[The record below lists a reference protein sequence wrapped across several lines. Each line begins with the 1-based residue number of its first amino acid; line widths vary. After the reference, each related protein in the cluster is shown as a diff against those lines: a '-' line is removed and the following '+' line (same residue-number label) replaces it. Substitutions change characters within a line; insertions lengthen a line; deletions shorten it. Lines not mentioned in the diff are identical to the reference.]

1 MEMFEAGLDSELE
14 TTEEL
19 DHTQGL
25 GAAPAEKK
33 PKRKPFH
40 IWTVNGKEYKL
51 KLTTRMIGALEKKYR
66 TNVMNLVTADGMP
79 PLSVMLTIIQA
90 AASPWHHKFKYEK
103 AEELYDSWYAQG
115 GNQME
120 LLSKVIMPT
129 MAVSGFFTEDQAASI
144 LKDVENMDLLL

>member
-1 MEMFEAGLDSELE
+1 MEMFDAGLDNELE
-14 TTEEL
+14 TTERL
-19 DHTQGL
+19 DNAEGL

-40 IWTVNGKEYKL
+40 IWMVGGKNYKL
-51 KLTTRMIGALEKKYR
+51 KLTTRMIGALERKYR
-66 TNVMNLVTADGMP
+66 NNVLNLVTADGMP

-90 AASPWHHKFKYEK
+90 AVSPWHHGFNYEK
-103 AEELYDSWYAQG
+103 TEGLYDSWCAEG

-120 LLSKVIMPT
+120 LLSRVIMPT
-129 MAVSGFFTEDQAASI
+129 MAVSGFFTEDQAASV

>member
-1 MEMFEAGLDSELE
+1 MEMFEAGLDNELE

-19 DHTQGL
+19 ERTEEL

-33 PKRKPFH
+33 SKRKPFH
-40 IWTVNGKEYKL
+40 IWTVGGKDYKL
-51 KLTTRMIGALEKKYR
+51 KLTTRMIGALERKYR
-66 TNVMNLVTADGMP
+66 NNVLNLVTVDGMP

-103 AEELYDSWYAQG
+103 AEELYDSWCAEG

-120 LLSKVIMPT
+120 LLSRVIMPA

>member
-1 MEMFEAGLDSELE
+1 MEMFEAGLDNELE

-103 AEELYDSWYAQG
+103 AEELYDSWCAQG

>member
-1 MEMFEAGLDSELE
+1 MEMFEAGLDNELE
-14 TTEEL
+14 TTEER
-19 DHTQGL
+19 DNTQGL
-25 GAAPAEKK
+25 GAAPVEKK

-40 IWTVNGKEYKL
+40 IWAVGGASYKL

-90 AASPWHHKFKYEK
+90 AASPWHHKFTYEK
-103 AEELYDSWYAQG
+103 AEELYDSWCAQG